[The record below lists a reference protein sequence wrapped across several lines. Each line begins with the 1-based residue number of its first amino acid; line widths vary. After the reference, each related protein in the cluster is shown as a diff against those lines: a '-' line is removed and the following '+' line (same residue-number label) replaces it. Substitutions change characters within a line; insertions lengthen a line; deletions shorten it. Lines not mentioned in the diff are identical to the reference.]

1 MDKQDIRDR
10 LGNVDQIRDIIIG
23 RQLREYDE
31 RLGQFESQLSLIDR
45 DLHDRVEE
53 LKVSL
58 STQLSTAVDGFEKRL
73 KGLAAA
79 LEDETIE
86 LRQQGDRLTQKLQ
99 SSSQNLDGEIDR
111 KTGSLNERLS
121 ETRDKLQDDIRS
133 LKAQVFEQLEERF
146 SALRDGKLAKDE
158 VADLLFELGIRLRG
172 EEVVGA
178 LRAATDDSGT
188 VTGEFVQHQ

>member
-58 STQLSTAVDGFEKRL
+58 STQLNTAVDGFEKRL

-158 VADLLFELGIRLRG
+158 VADLLFEIGIRLRG

>member
-31 RLGQFESQLSLIDR
+31 RLSQFESQLSLVDR

-58 STQLSTAVDGFEKRL
+58 STQLGTAIDAFDKRL
-73 KGLAAA
+73 KGITASVQ
-79 LEDETIE
+79 DETVE
-86 LRQQGDRLTQKLQ
+86 LRQQSERLTQKLQ
-99 SSSQNLDGEIDR
+99 NSSQNLDSEIDR
-111 KTGSLNERLS
+111 KTGVLNERLG
-121 ETRDKLQDDIRS
+121 ETRDKLHDDIRT
-133 LKAQVFEQLEERF
+133 LKSQVFEQLEERF
-146 SALRDGKLAKDE
+146 SSLRDGKLAKDE
-158 VADLLFELGIRLRG
+158 VADLLFEIGIRLRG

-178 LRAATDDSGT
+178 LRAATDEST
-188 VTGEFVQHQ
+188 VTGEFVQPQ